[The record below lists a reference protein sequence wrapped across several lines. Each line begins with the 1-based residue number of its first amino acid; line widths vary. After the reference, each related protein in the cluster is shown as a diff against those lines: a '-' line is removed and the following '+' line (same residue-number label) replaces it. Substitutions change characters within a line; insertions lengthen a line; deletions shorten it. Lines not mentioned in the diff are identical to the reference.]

1 MSETIVYN
9 IMSEDIMKQMLNYT
23 HNEDEDLNEYFTRDR
38 LLCVNKQLKAGN
50 YYAFDKYQLIIR
62 RKEYNNL
69 KSPYGWVYNELKE
82 PICIH
87 IDKTLIQT
95 NADNIARL
103 TLQRIRNM
111 FPSEFKHA
119 GKSIYERVNNVLN
132 LDYMK

>member
-1 MSETIVYN
+1 
-9 IMSEDIMKQMLNYT
+9 MSEDIMKQMLNYT
-23 HNEDEDLNEYFTRDR
+23 HNEDEDLNEYFTRDT

-69 KSPYGWVYNELKE
+69 KSAYGWIYNELKE

-87 IDKTLIQT
+87 IDNTLIQT
-95 NADNIARL
+95 NADNIAKL
-103 TLQRIRNM
+103 TLQRIRTL

-119 GKSIYERVNNVLN
+119 GKSIYDRVNNVFN